1 MRFAARASRVA
12 GSATLE
18 VLRAAA
24 TLKAKGVDVVD
35 LGAGEPD
42 FATPEFIKEAAI
54 RAIRANFTRYT
65 DAVGTFE
72 LRAAIAERYAREW
85 SAPWGPA
92 DVVVTNGG
100 KQALHTAILALFEEG
115 DDVLVPVPYWV
126 SFPEMVKL
134 SGARPVFVPTSPALG
149 FRLTAADVEAAATP
163 ATRGILVNTP
173 TNPSGAVMDAVE
185 IEKIIRLCGA
195 RGWMFLFDECYDRFV
210 FEGRHVSA
218 AAFAAEFPETVVLAG
233 TFSKTYAM
241 TGWRMGYAC
250 AARPVAEMIG
260 RLVGHATSNVCSVTQ
275 AAALE
280 ALRRP
285 DESARAIEAML
296 VEYRR
301 RRAYLIPAMNALP
314 GFACSPPGGTFYAFP
329 DVSAWYGKTVGGVAV
344 RDSASFAKALL
355 ESVAVAVTP
364 GSAFGEDRC
373 VRFSFATSLERLH
386 EAVRRLNEVLGPGQ
400 R

>member
-1 MRFAARASRVA
+1 MKFAARASRVA

-18 VLRAAA
+18 VMRAAA
-24 TLKAKGVDVVD
+24 ALRAKGVDVVD
-35 LGAGEPD
+35 LGPGEPD
-42 FATPEFIKEAAI
+42 FPTPAFVRAAGVAAI
-54 RAIRANFTRYT
+54 ESGFTRYT
-65 DAVGTFE
+65 DTVGTFE
-72 LRAAIAERYAREW
+72 LREAIAERYAREW
-85 SAPWGPA
+85 KAPWGPA

-100 KQALHTAILALFEEG
+100 KQALHTAVLALFEEG

-134 SGARPVFVPTSPALG
+134 SGARPVFVPTSQALG

-173 TNPSGAVMDAVE
+173 TNPSGAVMDPSE
-185 IEKIIRLCGA
+185 IEKIVRLCAA

-275 AAALE
+275 AAALA
-280 ALRRP
+280 ALKRP
-285 DESARAIEAML
+285 EESAKIVEGML
-296 VEYRR
+296 EEYRR
-301 RRAYLIPAMNALP
+301 RRAWLIPALNALP
-314 GFACSPPGGTFYAFP
+314 GFACTPPGGTFYAFP
-329 DVSAWYGKTVGGVAV
+329 DVSSWYGKTVAGAAV

-355 ESVAVAVTP
+355 DGAAVAVTP

-373 VRFSFATSLERLH
+373 IRISFATSLDRLQ
-386 EAVRRLNEVLGPGQ
+386 EGVRRLGAVLGPAQ

>member
-1 MRFAARASRVA
+1 MRFASRASRVA
-12 GSATLE
+12 ASATLE
-18 VLRAAA
+18 VMRTAAALRAS
-24 TLKAKGVDVVD
+24 GVDVLD
-35 LGAGEPD
+35 LGPGEPD
-42 FATPEFIKEAAI
+42 FPTPDFVKAAGI
-54 RAIRANFTRYT
+54 SAIQSGFTRYT
-65 DAVGTFE
+65 DASGTAE

-85 SAPWGPA
+85 KAPWGPA

-126 SFPEMVKL
+126 SFPEMVTL
-134 SGARPVFVPTSPALG
+134 AGARPVFVPTSQENG
-149 FRLTAADVEAAATP
+149 FRLTASDVEAAATP
-163 ATRGILVNTP
+163 ATRGILVNSP
-173 TNPSGAVMDAVE
+173 TNPSGAVIEPAE
-185 IEKIIRLCGA
+185 IEKIVRLCAA

-210 FEGRHVSA
+210 FEGKHLSA
-218 AAFAAEFPETVVLAG
+218 AALAAEFPETVVLAG

-241 TGWRMGYAC
+241 TGWRVGYAC

-260 RLVGHATSNVCSVTQ
+260 RIVGHATSNVCSVAQ

-285 DESARAIEAML
+285 DDSAKAIETML
-296 VEYRR
+296 AEYRR
-301 RRAYLIPAMNALP
+301 RRAYLIPALNALP
-314 GFACSPPGGTFYAFP
+314 GFRCTPPGGTFYAFP

-344 RDSASFAKALL
+344 TGSASFAKALL
-355 ESVAVAVTP
+355 DGAAVAVTP

-373 VRFSFATSLERLH
+373 VRISFATSMERLE
-386 EAVRRLNEVLGPGQ
+386 EALKRLRGVL

>member
-18 VLRAAA
+18 VMKAAAALRAR
-24 TLKAKGVDVVD
+24 GVDVID
-35 LGAGEPD
+35 LGPGEPD
-42 FATPEFIKEAAI
+42 FPTPLFIKDAAIAAI
-54 RAIRANFTRYT
+54 RGDFTRYT
-65 DAVGTFE
+65 DAVGTLE
-72 LRAAIAERYAREW
+72 LRTAIAERYSREW
-85 SAPWGPA
+85 NAPWGPA

-173 TNPSGAVMDAVE
+173 TNPSGAVMDPAE
-185 IEKIIRLCGA
+185 IEKIVRLSA
-195 RGWMFLFDECYDRFV
+195 AHGWMFLFDECYDRFV
-210 FEGRHVSA
+210 FEGRHFSA
-218 AAFAAEFPETVVLAG
+218 AALAAEFPEAVVLAG

-250 AARPVAEMIG
+250 AARPVAEIIG

-280 ALRRP
+280 ALKKP
-285 DESARAIEAML
+285 EESAKAIEAML
-296 VEYRR
+296 DEYRR
-301 RRAYLIPAMNALP
+301 RRAYLIPALNALP
-314 GFACSPPGGTFYAFP
+314 GFTCSPPGGTFYAFP
-329 DVSAWYGKTVGGVAV
+329 DVSSWYGKTVGGVAV
-344 RDSASFAKALL
+344 KDSASFAKALL
-355 ESVAVAVTP
+355 DGVAIAVTP

-373 VRFSFATSLERLH
+373 VRISFATSLDRLQ
-386 EAVRRLNEVLGPGQ
+386 EAIRRLREVLAPDQ

>member
-1 MRFAARASRVA
+1 MRFATRASRVA

-18 VLRAAA
+18 VMRTAGV
-24 TLKAKGVDVVD
+24 LKAKGVDVVD

-42 FATPEFIKEAAI
+42 FPTPEFIKEAAI
-54 RAIRANFTRYT
+54 RAIRADFTRYT
-65 DAVGTFE
+65 DSVGTFE

-85 SAPWGPA
+85 NAPWGPGE
-92 DVVVTNGG
+92 VVVTNGG
-100 KQALHTAILALFEEG
+100 KQALHTAVLALFEEG

-134 SGARPVFVPTSPALG
+134 SGARPVFVPTSPAHG

-173 TNPSGAVMDAVE
+173 TNPSGAVMDPAE
-185 IEKIIRLCGA
+185 IEKIVRLCAA

-210 FEGRHVSA
+210 FEGRHLSA
-218 AAFAAEFPETVVLAG
+218 AALAAEFPETVVLAG

-285 DESARAIEAML
+285 EESARAIEAML
-296 VEYRR
+296 DEYRR
-301 RRAYLIPAMNALP
+301 RRAWLIPALNALP
-314 GFACSPPGGTFYAFP
+314 GFACVPPGGTFYAFP
-329 DVSAWYGKTVGGVAV
+329 DVSAWYGKSVGGVAV
-344 RDSASFAKALL
+344 KDSASFAKALL
-355 ESVAVAVTP
+355 DRVAVALTP

-373 VRFSFATSLERLH
+373 VRFSFATSLDRLR
-386 EAVRRLNEVLGPGQ
+386 EAVRRIDGLLRAGQ

>member
-1 MRFAARASRVA
+1 MRFASRASRVA
-12 GSATLE
+12 ASATLE
-18 VLRAAA
+18 VMRTAAALRAR
-24 TLKAKGVDVVD
+24 GVDVLD
-35 LGAGEPD
+35 LGPGEPD
-42 FATPEFIKEAAI
+42 FPTPEFVKEAAV
-54 RAIRANFTRYT
+54 RAIGANFTRYT
-65 DAVGTFE
+65 DAVGTLE
-72 LRAAIAERYAREW
+72 LRTAIAERYRREW
-85 SAPWGPA
+85 KAPWGPA

-115 DDVLVPVPYWV
+115 DDVLIPVPYWV
-126 SFPEMVKL
+126 SFPEMVTL
-134 SGARPVFVPTSPALG
+134 SGARPVFVPTSQANG

-163 ATRGILVNTP
+163 ATRGILVNSP
-173 TNPSGAVMDAVE
+173 TNPSGAVIEPAE
-185 IEKIIRLCGA
+185 IEKIVRLCAA

-241 TGWRMGYAC
+241 TGWRVGYAC

-285 DESARAIEAML
+285 DEGAKAIETML
-296 VEYRR
+296 AEYRR
-301 RRAYLIPAMNALP
+301 RRAYLIPALNALP
-314 GFACSPPGGTFYAFP
+314 GFRCTPPGGTFYAFP
-329 DVSAWYGKTVGGVAV
+329 DVSSWYGKTVGGVTV
-344 RDSASFAKALL
+344 TDSNSFAKALL
-355 ESVAVAVTP
+355 DGAAVAVTP

-373 VRFSFATSLERLH
+373 VRISFATSLERLE
-386 EAVRRLNEVLGPGQ
+386 EALKRLRGVLA
-400 R
+400 

>member
-1 MRFAARASRVA
+1 MRFATRASSVA

-18 VLRAAA
+18 VMKTAAALRAR
-24 TLKAKGVDVVD
+24 GVDVVD
-35 LGAGEPD
+35 LGPGEPD
-42 FATPEFIKEAAI
+42 FPTPDFIKAAGI
-54 RAIRANFTRYT
+54 SAIQSGFTRYT
-65 DAVGTFE
+65 DAVGTLE
-72 LRAAIAERYAREW
+72 LRSAIAERYRREW
-85 SAPWGPA
+85 KAPWGPG

-100 KQALHTAILALFEEG
+100 KQALHTAILALFQEG

-134 SGARPVFVPTSPALG
+134 AGARPVFVPTSQANG

-163 ATRGILVNTP
+163 ATRGILVNSP
-173 TNPSGAVMDAVE
+173 TNPSGAVIEPAE
-185 IEKIIRLCGA
+185 IEKIVRLCAA

-210 FEGRHVSA
+210 FEGRHLSA
-218 AAFAAEFPETVVLAG
+218 AALAAEFPETVVLAG

-285 DESARAIEAML
+285 EESAKAIETML
-296 VEYRR
+296 AEYRR
-301 RRAYLIPAMNALP
+301 RRAYLIPALNELP
-314 GFACSPPGGTFYAFP
+314 GFRCTPPGGTFYAFP
-329 DVSAWYGKTVGGVAV
+329 DVSAWYGKSVGGVAV
-344 RDSASFAKALL
+344 TDSNSFAKALL
-355 ESVAVAVTP
+355 DGVAVAVTP

-373 VRFSFATSLERLH
+373 IRISFATSLERLE
-386 EAVRRLNEVLGPGQ
+386 EALQRLRSVLA
-400 R
+400 